1 MYLNEP
7 GLNKHT
13 TMHQKSQYTCTR
25 IFNAGMSFR
34 LLSKQNTTTHRS
46 YEYKAFCVD
55 ILINATLAD

>member
-13 TMHQKSQYTCTR
+13 SMHKKSQKTR
-25 IFNAGMSFR
+25 ILYAGMSFR
-34 LLSKQNTTTHRS
+34 LLSEQNTTAHRS
-46 YEYKAFCVD
+46 YKAFCVD